1 MLTFCETRV
10 SIDIKSSAS
19 LKHFYYTMY
28 SVSSA
33 QKQKTKT
40 KQKNIYIKTNHII
53 TTISKAPHE

>member
-33 QKQKTKT
+33 QKT
-40 KQKNIYIKTNHII
+40 KQKQNKKKNIKTNHII